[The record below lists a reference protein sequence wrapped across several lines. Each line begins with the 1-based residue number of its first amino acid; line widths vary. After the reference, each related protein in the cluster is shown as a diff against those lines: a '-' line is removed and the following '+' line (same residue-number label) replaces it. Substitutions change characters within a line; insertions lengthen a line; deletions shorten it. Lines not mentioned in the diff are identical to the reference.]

1 MAGFS
6 IGCDWNRGTK
16 GKEVI
21 WINLQNSSSCIHLL
35 QFIDSPNYRSGIFRC
50 LVLLSQTCANI
61 FPAYKS
67 DNRRKIS
74 MCIIDLRTK
83 EKGENTRL
91 FILICNTSRGIFFW
105 MKATLWE
112 WKWKAFFENWKRN
125 KKLNKAKGEK
135 SGSSLCKRLT
145 IQQVNGFP
153 FEMEYI
159 QDFDLS
165 LWQLSSDQKDLLDWE
180 TSPVVSPLDES
191 EPQSSVE
198 SSGIL
203 TADTGRQIAD
213 GRTQQT
219 RTLDSNCTSGHEP
232 TMDALDLSGS
242 KPDDSKANP
251 TTETISKVH
260 FVSTAQ
266 ALTVLDSAG
275 LLTPPLESPCSSFS
289 SSVPPSPCQ
298 LSNHAPSGGVP
309 SSPDEE
315 KIPMS
320 TDFRW
325 LQSHVSLSAPLK
337 VAKENSILSQSLPQ
351 QEQTEVIDLR
361 TVFPSTSNGK
371 LSVSDPAGG
380 DDGPH
385 KSSGKPEK
393 VDKTD
398 AHVDSATKRDATNIN
413 AASTKSLAVGKQ
425 LCIPIRRDTLKLEL
439 DLKKDEIHS
448 FHQPASPSTS
458 SISSTSNSF
467 DPSTPNSFES
477 DSFHFNNPTGANVFD
492 IFTDEE
498 LVFISVRDLNKRLRG
513 CNKED
518 ILRLKQRRRTLKNR
532 GYAQS
537 CRTKRLQQRLDLE
550 NEQIFL
556 RAEVARLRGELELA
570 RQERDHY
577 RRELGD
583 LRKKVQR
590 LVPGNPGS
598 PEWTPHVTRTQ
609 GESLTVSPLWR
620 LWISFMRTINNF
632 IFFSLVPTM
641 SNTTLCAEWDT
652 NVLSSLWTV

>member
-1 MAGFS
+1 
-6 IGCDWNRGTK
+6 
-16 GKEVI
+16 
-21 WINLQNSSSCIHLL
+21 
-35 QFIDSPNYRSGIFRC
+35 
-50 LVLLSQTCANI
+50 
-61 FPAYKS
+61 
-67 DNRRKIS
+67 
-74 MCIIDLRTK
+74 
-83 EKGENTRL
+83 
-91 FILICNTSRGIFFW
+91 
-105 MKATLWE
+105 MK
-112 WKWKAFFENWKRN
+112 
-125 KKLNKAKGEK
+125 
-135 SGSSLCKRLT
+135 
-145 IQQVNGFP
+145 
-153 FEMEYI
+153 MEYI

-180 TSPVVSPLDES
+180 ASPVVSPLGDS
-191 EPQSSVE
+191 DPPSSAE

-203 TADTGRQIAD
+203 TTDTGRQITD
-213 GRTQQT
+213 NRPQQN
-219 RTLDSNCTSGHEP
+219 RTLDSTICNSGNEP

-242 KPDDSKANP
+242 KPADGKANTADSLVVVENAP
-251 TTETISKVH
+251 KVH

-275 LLTPPLESPCSSFS
+275 LLTPPLESPCSSFT

-298 LSNHAPSGGVP
+298 LSNPASSGIP

-315 KIPMS
+315 KLPNN
-320 TDFRW
+320 DFRW
-325 LQSHVSLSAPLK
+325 LQSHVPLSAPLI
-337 VAKENSILSQSLPQ
+337 VAKENSILSQSLAQ

-361 TVFPSTSNGK
+361 TVFPSTSTGK
-371 LSVSDPAGG
+371 LPASDPG
-380 DDGPH
+380 DDGSD
-385 KSSGKPEK
+385 KLGKPEAVEK
-393 VDKTD
+393 CAEIRLESTTQMNNN
-398 AHVDSATKRDATNIN
+398 SASA
-413 AASTKSLAVGKQ
+413 GKQ
-425 LCIPIRRDTLKLEL
+425 LCIPIRRDRLKLEL
-439 DLKKDEIHS
+439 DLKKDFQNVHE
-448 FHQPASPSTS
+448 PASPSSAS
-458 SISSTSNSF
+458 SISSSSF
-467 DPSTPNSFES
+467 DPGTPNSF
-477 DSFHFNNPTGANVFD
+477 DNDTFHFNNPGANVFD

-598 PEWTPHVTRTQ
+598 PE
-609 GESLTVSPLWR
+609 
-620 LWISFMRTINNF
+620 
-632 IFFSLVPTM
+632 
-641 SNTTLCAEWDT
+641 
-652 NVLSSLWTV
+652 